1 MLAKTKEKDVIDHLR
16 RSTMLAKT
24 KEKDVIDQLLD
35 QIDFHGMTAEELA
48 GENGLLKKLTSRFYS
63 KALDAE
69 MDEHLGYKKN
79 DNAGDNSGN
88 SRNGYTTKTVI
99 TDDNDT
105 IEVQVPRD
113 RNSTFE
119 PVIIPKHEKRT
130 PLFNDQIISMYSFG
144 MSTRD
149 IQRHLQQVYGVEV
162 SPETISNITESVMTD
177 VREWQ
182 NRPLEKSYPI
192 LFLDA
197 LRVNSRQDGKN
208 INKALYV
215 ALAINWE
222 GRKEVLGLWLADT
235 EGAKFWMSVLTDIKN
250 RGVEDILIA
259 CMDGLTGF
267 PDAVKAIFPDTHIQH
282 CIVHMIRNSTKFVSY
297 KDLKA
302 VCRDLKEVY
311 SAINAESG
319 HEALEEFGKKWN
331 DKYPMIQASWERNWN
346 DLTEFFNYPKDIRR
360 AIYTTNAIES
370 LNFSLRKV
378 TRNKSSFPDDD
389 SIYKVMYLAIKNA
402 SARWTMS
409 IKDWG
414 LAVNQFAILFDGRVP
429 GFN

>member
-1 MLAKTKEKDVIDHLR
+1 
-16 RSTMLAKT
+16 MLAKT

-222 GRKEVLGLWLADT
+222 GRKEVLGLWLAET

-267 PDAVKAIFPDTHIQH
+267 PDAVKAVFPDTHIQH

-319 HEALEEFGKKWN
+319 HEALEEFGKKLN

-402 SARWTMS
+402 STRWTMS

>member
-1 MLAKTKEKDVIDHLR
+1 
-16 RSTMLAKT
+16 MLAKT

-35 QIDFHGMTAEELA
+35 QIDFHGMTVEELA

-162 SPETISNITESVMTD
+162 SPETISNITESVMSD

-267 PDAVKAIFPDTHIQH
+267 PDAVKAVFPNTHIQH

-402 SARWTMS
+402 STRWTMS

>member
-1 MLAKTKEKDVIDHLR
+1 
-16 RSTMLAKT
+16 MLAKT

-35 QIDFHGMTAEELA
+35 QIDFHGMTVEELA

-88 SRNGYTTKTVI
+88 SRNGYTRKTVI

-162 SPETISNITESVMTD
+162 SPETISNITESIMAD

-208 INKALYV
+208 VNKALYV

-250 RGVEDILIA
+250 RGTEDILIA

-267 PDAVKAIFPDTHIQH
+267 PDAVKAVFPDTHIQH

-402 SARWTMS
+402 STRWTMS